1 MRHRALRRSAAWF
14 AAVLVAGLAAVLA
27 KPGAG
32 RSQDTAAPP
41 IGFVSKDRVVE
52 LATAA
57 DASIAFFVP
66 DAAALASFQALVDPV
81 HMRVFM
87 CASRP
92 ADLKV
97 AAAIGLAA
105 AAAENPALTVEFIAV
120 AEDLSQP
127 QSLIAENAVTK
138 APEVIVYWLDGE
150 IGRVR
155 PEPGP
160 AVEVELAD
168 LIFTARTQIAEANLL
183 DNDFFKYTFHKD
195 LVALDCKRCHG
206 PGSYS
211 RRPANGS

>member
-1 MRHRALRRSAAWF
+1 MTTPIPKRSVAWGS
-14 AAVLVAGLAAVLA
+14 AILVAGLAGLLA
-27 KPGAG
+27 GAGAG
-32 RSQDTAAPP
+32 RGHGQDAPP
-41 IGFVSKDRVVE
+41 VGFISKDRVVE

-57 DASIAFFVP
+57 DASIATFVP
-66 DAAALASFQALVDPV
+66 DPAALASFQSLVDPV
-81 HMRVFM
+81 HVRVFL

-92 ADLKV
+92 ADLKA

-120 AEDLSQP
+120 AEDLSEP
-127 QSLIAENAVTK
+127 QSLIAENAVSK

-150 IGRVR
+150 IGRVH

-183 DNDFFKYTFHKD
+183 DHDFFKYTFHKD

-206 PGSYS
+206 PRGPRS
-211 RRPANGS
+211 